1 MKKQKIRI
9 GVIGIG
15 YLGKFHLE
23 KFQKNKDCQLVWLID
38 KNIKNLKNYKDK
50 YNVSTNYKEIVDD
63 VDAVSIVTPTVNHY
77 EIARYFIEKN
87 KHVLIE
93 KPMTQTVSEAKKL
106 INLAKKHKK
115 TIQICHLE
123 RFNPVIRKVSSLIK
137 NPLFIEVHRLAQFN
151 PRSTD
156 VNVIYDLMI
165 HDIDITTS
173 LVPSKIKK
181 ISSFGKSI
189 ITNKIDIANARLEFF
204 NGTIAN
210 LTASRISQKSER
222 KIRIFE
228 KDKYLSLDFLQPKL
242 KIVEKVKKKSSKL
255 FKTLEY
261 NYKKTDALNDEII
274 DFINSIIMNKKPL
287 VDGIQGMEALK
298 LAAAI
303 SKKLLNL

>member
-50 YNVSTNYKEIVDD
+50 YNVSTNYKEIVND

-106 INLAKKHKK
+106 INLAKKYKR
-115 TIQICHLE
+115 TIQIGHLE
-123 RFNPVIRKVSSLIK
+123 RFNPVIRKVSTLIK

-156 VNVIYDLMI
+156 VNVVYDLMI

-274 DFINSIIMNKKPL
+274 DFINSIRMNKKPL

-303 SKKLLNL
+303 SKKL

>member
-50 YNVSTNYKEIVDD
+50 YNVSTNYKEIVND
-63 VDAVSIVTPTVNHY
+63 VDAVSIVTPTVKHY

-115 TIQICHLE
+115 TIQIGHLE

-274 DFINSIIMNKKPL
+274 DFINSIRMNKKPL

-303 SKKLLNL
+303 SKKL

>member
-23 KFQKNKDCQLVWLID
+23 KFQKNKDCQLVWLVD
-38 KNIKNLKNYKDK
+38 KNNKNLKNYKDK
-50 YNVSTNYKEIVDD
+50 YNVSTNYKEIVDY

-77 EIARYFIEKN
+77 EIARYFIERN

-93 KPMTQTVSEAKKL
+93 KPMTQTVSEAEKL

-115 TIQICHLE
+115 TIQIGHLE

-156 VNVIYDLMI
+156 VNVVYDLMI

-274 DFINSIIMNKKPL
+274 DFINSIRMNKKPL

-303 SKKLLNL
+303 SKKL

>member
-115 TIQICHLE
+115 TIQIGHLE

-156 VNVIYDLMI
+156 VNVVYDLMI

-274 DFINSIIMNKKPL
+274 DFINSIRMNKKPL

-298 LAAAI
+298 LATAI
-303 SKKLLNL
+303 SKKL

>member
-50 YNVSTNYKEIVDD
+50 YYVSTNYKEIVDD

-115 TIQICHLE
+115 TIQIGHLE

-156 VNVIYDLMI
+156 VNVVYDLMI

-274 DFINSIIMNKKPL
+274 DFINSIRMNKKPL

-303 SKKLLNL
+303 SKKL

>member
-9 GVIGIG
+9 GVVGIG
-15 YLGKFHLE
+15 YLGKFHVE
-23 KFQKNKDCQLVWLID
+23 KFQKNKDCQLVWLVD
-38 KNIKNLKNYKDK
+38 KNNKNLKNYKDK
-50 YNVSTNYKEIVDD
+50 YNVSTNYKEIADD

-77 EIARYFIEKN
+77 EIARYFIERN

-93 KPMTQTVSEAKKL
+93 KPMTQTVSEAEKL

-115 TIQICHLE
+115 TIQIGHLE

-137 NPLFIEVHRLAQFN
+137 NPLFIEVHRLSQFN

-156 VNVIYDLMI
+156 VNVVYDLMI

-274 DFINSIIMNKKPL
+274 DFINSIRMNKKPL

-303 SKKLLNL
+303 SKKL

>member
-38 KNIKNLKNYKDK
+38 KNIKNIKNYKDK
-50 YNVSTNYKEIVDD
+50 YNISTNYKEIVDD

-77 EIARYFIEKN
+77 EIARYFIERN

-106 INLAKKHKK
+106 INLAKKYKK
-115 TIQICHLE
+115 TIQIGHLE

-156 VNVIYDLMI
+156 VNVVYDLMI

-181 ISSFGKSI
+181 ISSFGKNI

-274 DFINSIIMNKKPL
+274 DFINSIRMNKKPL

-303 SKKLLNL
+303 SKKL

>member
-50 YNVSTNYKEIVDD
+50 YNISTNYKEIVDD

-77 EIARYFIEKN
+77 EIARYFIERN

-106 INLAKKHKK
+106 INLSKKHKK
-115 TIQICHLE
+115 TIQIGHLE

-156 VNVIYDLMI
+156 VNVVYDLMI

-228 KDKYLSLDFLQPKL
+228 KDKYLSLDFLQSKL

-274 DFINSIIMNKKPL
+274 DFINSIRMNKKPL

-303 SKKLLNL
+303 SKKL

>member
-63 VDAVSIVTPTVNHY
+63 IDAVSIVTPTVNHY

-115 TIQICHLE
+115 TIQIGHLE

-274 DFINSIIMNKKPL
+274 DFINSIRMNKKPL

-303 SKKLLNL
+303 SKKL

>member
-115 TIQICHLE
+115 TIQIGHLE

-156 VNVIYDLMI
+156 VNVVYDLMI

-274 DFINSIIMNKKPL
+274 DFINSIRMNKKPL
-287 VDGIQGMEALK
+287 VDGIPK
-298 LAAAI
+298 
-303 SKKLLNL
+303 

>member
-1 MKKQKIRI
+1 
-9 GVIGIG
+9 
-15 YLGKFHLE
+15 
-23 KFQKNKDCQLVWLID
+23 
-38 KNIKNLKNYKDK
+38 
-50 YNVSTNYKEIVDD
+50 
-63 VDAVSIVTPTVNHY
+63 
-77 EIARYFIEKN
+77 
-87 KHVLIE
+87 
-93 KPMTQTVSEAKKL
+93 MTQTVSEAKKL

-115 TIQICHLE
+115 TIQIGHLE

-242 KIVEKVKKKSSKL
+242 KIVEKVKKKSSKSNTFL
-255 FKTLEY
+255 F
-261 NYKKTDALNDEII
+261 I
-274 DFINSIIMNKKPL
+274 DNN
-287 VDGIQGMEALK
+287 
-298 LAAAI
+298 
-303 SKKLLNL
+303 

>member
-50 YNVSTNYKEIVDD
+50 YNVSTNYKEIVND

-115 TIQICHLE
+115 TIQIGHLE

-156 VNVIYDLMI
+156 INVVYDLMI

-274 DFINSIIMNKKPL
+274 DFINSIRMNKKPL

-303 SKKLLNL
+303 SKKL

>member
-115 TIQICHLE
+115 TIQIGHLE

-137 NPLFIEVHRLAQFN
+137 NPLFIEVHRLSQFN

-156 VNVIYDLMI
+156 VNVVYDLMI

-173 LVPSKIKK
+173 LVASKIKK
-181 ISSFGKSI
+181 ISSFGKNI
-189 ITNKIDIANARLEFF
+189 ITNKIDIANARLEFS

-210 LTASRISQKSER
+210 LTASRISQKNER

-228 KDKYLSLDFLQPKL
+228 KDKYLSLDFLQQKL

-274 DFINSIIMNKKPL
+274 DFINSIRMNKKPL

-298 LAAAI
+298 LASAI
-303 SKKLLNL
+303 SKKL

>member
-115 TIQICHLE
+115 IIQIGHLE

-156 VNVIYDLMI
+156 VNVVYDLMI

-274 DFINSIIMNKKPL
+274 DFINSIRMNKKPL

-303 SKKLLNL
+303 SKKL

>member
-1 MKKQKIRI
+1 
-9 GVIGIG
+9 
-15 YLGKFHLE
+15 
-23 KFQKNKDCQLVWLID
+23 
-38 KNIKNLKNYKDK
+38 
-50 YNVSTNYKEIVDD
+50 
-63 VDAVSIVTPTVNHY
+63 
-77 EIARYFIEKN
+77 
-87 KHVLIE
+87 
-93 KPMTQTVSEAKKL
+93 MTQTVSEAKKL

-115 TIQICHLE
+115 TIQIGHLE

-156 VNVIYDLMI
+156 VNVVYDLMI

-255 FKTLEY
+255 LKTLEY
-261 NYKKTDALNDEII
+261 NYKKT
-274 DFINSIIMNKKPL
+274 
-287 VDGIQGMEALK
+287 
-298 LAAAI
+298 AA
-303 SKKLLNL
+303 

>member
-50 YNVSTNYKEIVDD
+50 YYVSTNYKEIVDD

-77 EIARYFIEKN
+77 EIARYFIERN

-106 INLAKKHKK
+106 INLSKKHKK
-115 TIQICHLE
+115 TIQIGHLE

-156 VNVIYDLMI
+156 VNVVYDLMI

-228 KDKYLSLDFLQPKL
+228 KDKYLSLDFLQSKL

-274 DFINSIIMNKKPL
+274 DFINSIRMNKKPL

-303 SKKLLNL
+303 SKKL

>member
-23 KFQKNKDCQLVWLID
+23 KFQKNKDCQLVWLVD
-38 KNIKNLKNYKDK
+38 KNNKNLKNYKDK
-50 YNVSTNYKEIVDD
+50 YNVSTNYKEIADD

-77 EIARYFIEKN
+77 EIARYFIERN

-93 KPMTQTVSEAKKL
+93 KPMTQTVSEAEKL

-115 TIQICHLE
+115 TIQIGHLE

-274 DFINSIIMNKKPL
+274 DFINSIRMNKKPL

-303 SKKLLNL
+303 SKKL

>member
-1 MKKQKIRI
+1 
-9 GVIGIG
+9 
-15 YLGKFHLE
+15 
-23 KFQKNKDCQLVWLID
+23 VWLID

-50 YNVSTNYKEIVDD
+50 YNVSTNYKEIVND

-115 TIQICHLE
+115 TIQIGHLE

-156 VNVIYDLMI
+156 VNVVYDLMI

-274 DFINSIIMNKKPL
+274 DFINSIRMNKKPL

-303 SKKLLNL
+303 SKKL

>member
-50 YNVSTNYKEIVDD
+50 YNISTNYKEIVDE

-77 EIARYFIEKN
+77 EIARYFIERN

-106 INLAKKHKK
+106 IDLSKKHKK
-115 TIQICHLE
+115 TIQIGHLE

-156 VNVIYDLMI
+156 VNVVYDLMI

-228 KDKYLSLDFLQPKL
+228 KDKYLSLDFLQSKL

-261 NYKKTDALNDEII
+261 NYKKTDVLNDEII
-274 DFINSIIMNKKPL
+274 DFINSIRMNKKPL

-303 SKKLLNL
+303 SKKL

>member
-38 KNIKNLKNYKDK
+38 KNIKNIKNYKDK
-50 YNVSTNYKEIVDD
+50 YNISTNYKEIVDD

-77 EIARYFIEKN
+77 EIARYFIERN

-106 INLAKKHKK
+106 INLSKKHKK
-115 TIQICHLE
+115 TIQIGHLE

-156 VNVIYDLMI
+156 VNVVYDLMI

-228 KDKYLSLDFLQPKL
+228 KDKYLSLDFLQSKL

-274 DFINSIIMNKKPL
+274 DFINSIRMNKKPL

-303 SKKLLNL
+303 SKKL

>member
-38 KNIKNLKNYKDK
+38 KNIKNIKNYKDK
-50 YNVSTNYKEIVDD
+50 YNISTNYKEIVDD

-106 INLAKKHKK
+106 INLSKKHKK
-115 TIQICHLE
+115 TIQIGHLE

-156 VNVIYDLMI
+156 VNVVYDLMI

-228 KDKYLSLDFLQPKL
+228 KDKYLSLDFLQSKL

-274 DFINSIIMNKKPL
+274 DFINSIRMNKKPL

-303 SKKLLNL
+303 SKKL

>member
-9 GVIGIG
+9 GVVGIG
-15 YLGKFHLE
+15 YLGKFHVE
-23 KFQKNKDCQLVWLID
+23 KFQKNKDCQLVWLVD
-38 KNIKNLKNYKDK
+38 KNNKNLKNYKDK
-50 YNVSTNYKEIVDD
+50 YNVSTNYKEIADD

-77 EIARYFIEKN
+77 EIARYFIERN

-93 KPMTQTVSEAKKL
+93 KPMTQTVSEAEKL

-115 TIQICHLE
+115 TIQIGHLE

-137 NPLFIEVHRLAQFN
+137 NPLFIEVHRLSQFN

-156 VNVIYDLMI
+156 VNVVYDLMI

-181 ISSFGKSI
+181 ISSFGKNI
-189 ITNKIDIANARLEFF
+189 ITNKIDIANARLEFS

-210 LTASRISQKSER
+210 LTASRISQKNER

-228 KDKYLSLDFLQPKL
+228 KDKYLSLDFLQQKL

-274 DFINSIIMNKKPL
+274 DFINSIRMNKKPL

-298 LAAAI
+298 LASAI
-303 SKKLLNL
+303 SKKL

>member
-77 EIARYFIEKN
+77 EIARYFIERN

-106 INLAKKHKK
+106 INLAKKYKR
-115 TIQICHLE
+115 TIQIGHLE

-156 VNVIYDLMI
+156 VNVVYDLMI

-274 DFINSIIMNKKPL
+274 DFINSIRMNKKPL

-298 LAAAI
+298 LASAI
-303 SKKLLNL
+303 SKKL

>member
-50 YNVSTNYKEIVDD
+50 YNVSTNYKEIVND

-115 TIQICHLE
+115 TIQIGHLE

-156 VNVIYDLMI
+156 VNVVYDLMI

-274 DFINSIIMNKKPL
+274 DFINSIRMNKKPL

-298 LAAAI
+298 LATAI
-303 SKKLLNL
+303 SKKL

>member
-106 INLAKKHKK
+106 INLAKKYKR
-115 TIQICHLE
+115 TIQIGHLE
-123 RFNPVIRKVSSLIK
+123 RFNPVIRKVSTLIK

-156 VNVIYDLMI
+156 VNVVYDLMI

-274 DFINSIIMNKKPL
+274 DFINSIRMNKKPL

-303 SKKLLNL
+303 SKKL

>member
-50 YNVSTNYKEIVDD
+50 YNVSTNYKEIVND

-115 TIQICHLE
+115 TIQIGHLE

-156 VNVIYDLMI
+156 VNVVYDLMI

-261 NYKKTDALNDEII
+261 NYKKTDVLNDEII
-274 DFINSIIMNKKPL
+274 DFINSIRMNKKPL

-303 SKKLLNL
+303 SKKL

>member
-9 GVIGIG
+9 GIVGIG

-38 KNIKNLKNYKDK
+38 KNIENLKIYKDK
-50 YNVSTNYKEIVDD
+50 YNISTNYKEIVDD

-77 EIARYFIEKN
+77 EIAHYFIERY

-93 KPMTQTVSEAKKL
+93 KPMTQTVNEAKKL
-106 INLAKKHKK
+106 INLAKKYKK
-115 TIQICHLE
+115 IIQIGHLE
-123 RFNPVIRKVSSLIK
+123 RFNPVIRKVSNLIK

-156 VNVIYDLMI
+156 VNVVYDLMI

-173 LVPSKIKK
+173 LVSSKIKK

-210 LTASRISQKSER
+210 LTASRISQKNER

-261 NYKKTDALNDEII
+261 NYKRTDALNDEIK
-274 DFINSIIMNKKPL
+274 DFINSVKMNKKPL
-287 VDGIQGMEALK
+287 VDGVQGMEALK
-298 LAAAI
+298 LADAI
-303 SKKLLNL
+303 SKKL

>member
-23 KFQKNKDCQLVWLID
+23 KFQKNKDCQLVWLVD

-50 YNVSTNYKEIVDD
+50 YNVSTNYKEIVND

-115 TIQICHLE
+115 TIQIGHLE

-274 DFINSIIMNKKPL
+274 DFINSIRMNKKPL

-298 LAAAI
+298 LASAI
-303 SKKLLNL
+303 SKKL

>member
-50 YNVSTNYKEIVDD
+50 YYVSTNYKEIVDD
-63 VDAVSIVTPTVNHY
+63 IDAVSIVTPTVSHY
-77 EIARYFIEKN
+77 EIARYFIERN

-93 KPMTQTVSEAKKL
+93 KPMTQTVREANKL
-106 INLAKKHKK
+106 IDLAKKHKK
-115 TIQICHLE
+115 IIQIGHLE

-156 VNVIYDLMI
+156 VNVVYDLMI

-228 KDKYLSLDFLQPKL
+228 KDRYMSLDFLQPKL

-255 FKTLEY
+255 FKTIEY
-261 NYKKTDALNDEII
+261 NYKKTDPLNDEII
-274 DFINSIIMNKKPL
+274 DFINSIRMNKKPL
-287 VDGIQGMEALK
+287 VDGMQGMEALK

-303 SKKLLNL
+303 SKKL

>member
-50 YNVSTNYKEIVDD
+50 YNISTNYKEIVDD

-77 EIARYFIEKN
+77 EIARYFIERN

-106 INLAKKHKK
+106 INLAKKYKK
-115 TIQICHLE
+115 TIQIGHLE

-156 VNVIYDLMI
+156 VNVVYDLMI

-228 KDKYLSLDFLQPKL
+228 KDKYLSLDFLQSKL

-274 DFINSIIMNKKPL
+274 DFINSIRMNKKPL

-303 SKKLLNL
+303 SKKL

>member
-38 KNIKNLKNYKDK
+38 KNVKNLKKYKDK
-50 YNVSTNYKEIVDD
+50 YNVSTNYKEIVND

-115 TIQICHLE
+115 TIQIGHLE

-274 DFINSIIMNKKPL
+274 DFINSIRMNKKPL

-303 SKKLLNL
+303 SKKL

>member
-38 KNIKNLKNYKDK
+38 KNIKNIKNYKDK

-115 TIQICHLE
+115 TIQIGHLE

-156 VNVIYDLMI
+156 VNVVYDLMI

-274 DFINSIIMNKKPL
+274 DFINSIRMNKKPL

-303 SKKLLNL
+303 SKKL

>member
-38 KNIKNLKNYKDK
+38 KNIKNIKNYKDK
-50 YNVSTNYKEIVDD
+50 YNISTNYKEIVDD
-63 VDAVSIVTPTVNHY
+63 VDAVSIVTPTITHFS
-77 EIARYFIEKN
+77 IAKFFLKN
-87 KHVLIE
+87 KIHVLLE
-93 KPMTQTVSEAKKL
+93 KPMTESVSEAKKL
-106 INLAKKHKK
+106 INLSKKHKK
-115 TIQICHLE
+115 TIQIGHLE

-156 VNVIYDLMI
+156 VNVVYDLMI

-228 KDKYLSLDFLQPKL
+228 KDKYLSLDFLQSKL

-274 DFINSIIMNKKPL
+274 DFINSIRMNKKPL

-303 SKKLLNL
+303 SKKL